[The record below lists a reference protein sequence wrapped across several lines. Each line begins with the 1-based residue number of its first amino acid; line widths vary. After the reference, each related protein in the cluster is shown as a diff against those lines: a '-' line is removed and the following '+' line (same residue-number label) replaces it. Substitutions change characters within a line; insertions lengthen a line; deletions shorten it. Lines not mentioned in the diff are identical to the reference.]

1 MADSEKAK
9 IYREIVQQTPEQ
21 VLVQRMRLYGFWP
34 ERQPLPEEPPE
45 EAAERERLEKE
56 MAQLRK
62 ASSLVKNPE
71 KALAEERKRRWLE
84 SKKRRAENK
93 AKREQER
100 KERSLAY
107 EMFRRDN
114 V

>member
-9 IYREIVQQTPEQ
+9 IYREIVQQTSEQ
-21 VLVQRMRLYGFWP
+21 VLAERMRLYGFWP
-34 ERQPLPEEPPE
+34 DRQPLPADPPE
-45 EAAERERLEKE
+45 EAAERERIQKE

-93 AKREQER
+93 ARREQER
-100 KERSLAY
+100 KERRAA
-107 EMFRRDN
+107 
-114 V
+114 